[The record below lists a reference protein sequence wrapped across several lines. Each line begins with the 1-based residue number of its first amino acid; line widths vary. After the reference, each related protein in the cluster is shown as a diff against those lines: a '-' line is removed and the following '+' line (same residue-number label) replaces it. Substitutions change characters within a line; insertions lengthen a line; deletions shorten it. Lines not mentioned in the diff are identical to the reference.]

1 MVKDLAWLI
10 FAGVL
15 MPTMVFVLVL
25 RQRRHG
31 DGDAPLHA
39 DAGDVARMDADKG

>member
-15 MPTMVFVLVL
+15 MPTMVFVLL

-31 DGDAPLHA
+31 DDGAPLYA